1 MDQNTNRVSQKF
13 EQINFSRM
21 DGVLDEAQT
30 QLKVM
35 SAILTRLIPE
45 NDNHTLIHES
55 RPNRVQVIPNYL
67 MNFKL
72 NCCGRSSP
80 CVLKFIY

>member
-1 MDQNTNRVSQKF
+1 
-13 EQINFSRM
+13 M
-21 DGVLDEAQT
+21 DGVLNEAET

-45 NDNHTLIHES
+45 NDNHTVILET

-72 NCCGRSSP
+72 HCRGRSSP
-80 CVLKFIY
+80 CVLTFFY